1 MEGYQLS
8 TSEYAKREGV
18 SAMTVRRWKNKGAPL
33 DNPEAMRVF
42 RTNEKSRTSV
52 SKSNHRRTSSP
63 QTSHT
68 TPHTSSLTSCAPD
81 QPKSPKKAKVNRPH
95 VEVGEHVGMRPNIRR
110 LQKAE
115 LRRFNDYQA
124 AEASGDLAAVKAC
137 QELWLDASEQLRRTE
152 ATNPDVEKSNKESVS
167 IAEVVIEVHRAYGA
181 VRSALDA
188 LPDRL
193 IHKIV
198 GLDASAALAIAKQE
212 IALICRH
219 LVEWEDLKREQSE
232 G

>member
-68 TPHTSSLTSCAPD
+68 TPHTSSLTSCAPN
-81 QPKSPKKAKVNRPH
+81 QPKSPKKTKVNRPH
-95 VEVGEHVGMRPNIRR
+95 VEVGKHIGMRPGIKR
-110 LQKAE
+110 LQEAE
-115 LRRFNDYQA
+115 VQRYADYQ
-124 AEASGDLAAVKAC
+124 EAVVGGDIAVIKAC
-137 QELWLDASEQLRRTE
+137 QEVWLNVFEQPRRVE
-152 ATNPDVEKSNKESVS
+152 VTNPEVEKSNKESVS

-181 VRSALDA
+181 VRSALDT
-188 LPDRL
+188 LPERL

-198 GLDASAALAIAKQE
+198 GLDASSALTIAKRE

-219 LVEWEDLKREQSE
+219 LVEWEDLKREQS
-232 G
+232 

>member
-1 MEGYQLS
+1 MS
-8 TSEYAKREGV
+8 SC
-18 SAMTVRRWKNKGAPL
+18 AP
-33 DNPEAMRVF
+33 
-42 RTNEKSRTSV
+42 
-52 SKSNHRRTSSP
+52 SP
-63 QTSHT
+63 
-68 TPHTSSLTSCAPD
+68 TSCAPD
-81 QPKSPKKAKVNRPH
+81 QPEIVKKTKVNRPH
-95 VEVGEHVGMRPNIRR
+95 VEAGKHVGMRPNIRR
-110 LQKAE
+110 LQGAE
-115 LRRFNDYQA
+115 SRRFNDYQA
-124 AEASGDLAAVKAC
+124 AEASGDLAVVKAC
-137 QELWLDASEQLRRTE
+137 QELWLDASEQLRRAE

-198 GLDASAALAIAKQE
+198 GLDTSAALAIAKQE

-219 LVEWEDLKREQSE
+219 LVEWEDVKREQSE

>member
-1 MEGYQLS
+1 
-8 TSEYAKREGV
+8 V
-18 SAMTVRRWKNKGAPL
+18 
-33 DNPEAMRVF
+33 
-42 RTNEKSRTSV
+42 
-52 SKSNHRRTSSP
+52 
-63 QTSHT
+63 
-68 TPHTSSLTSCAPD
+68 
-81 QPKSPKKAKVNRPH
+81 
-95 VEVGEHVGMRPNIRR
+95 
-110 LQKAE
+110 
-115 LRRFNDYQA
+115 
-124 AEASGDLAAVKAC
+124 VKAC
-137 QELWLDASEQLRRTE
+137 QELWLDASEQLRRAE

-219 LVEWEDLKREQSE
+219 LVEWEDVKREQSE

>member
-33 DNPEAMRVF
+33 DDPEAMRVF
-42 RTNEKSRTSV
+42 RVNEKSRTGI
-52 SKSNHRRTSSP
+52 SKSNHR
-63 QTSHT
+63 
-68 TPHTSSLTSCAPD
+68 HTSSLTSCVPD
-81 QPKSPKKAKVNRPH
+81 QPKSSKKTKVNRPH
-95 VEVGEHVGMRPNIRR
+95 AEVGKHIGMRPNIRR
-110 LQKAE
+110 LQGAE

-124 AEASGDLAAVKAC
+124 AEASDDIAVVKAC
-137 QELWLDASEQLRRTE
+137 QELWLNASEQLRRAE
-152 ATNPDVEKSNKESVS
+152 ATNPEVEKSNKESVS

>member
-1 MEGYQLS
+1 
-8 TSEYAKREGV
+8 
-18 SAMTVRRWKNKGAPL
+18 
-33 DNPEAMRVF
+33 
-42 RTNEKSRTSV
+42 
-52 SKSNHRRTSSP
+52 
-63 QTSHT
+63 
-68 TPHTSSLTSCAPD
+68 
-81 QPKSPKKAKVNRPH
+81 
-95 VEVGEHVGMRPNIRR
+95 MRPNIRR

-212 IALICRH
+212 ITLICRH
-219 LVEWEDLKREQSE
+219 LVEWEDLKCENS
-232 G
+232 